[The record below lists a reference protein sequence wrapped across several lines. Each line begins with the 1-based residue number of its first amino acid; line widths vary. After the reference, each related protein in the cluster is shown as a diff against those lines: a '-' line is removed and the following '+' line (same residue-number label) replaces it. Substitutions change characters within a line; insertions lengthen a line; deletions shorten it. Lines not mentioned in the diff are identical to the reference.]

1 MADDKEKE
9 EAAAKI
15 QAIARGREA
24 RRATQKGDLGKFV
37 DPDRKE
43 KIEKKKTQA
52 HAGGGE
58 AASGPSAP
66 STAAA
71 RTVSTAAD
79 GEAEKEAAAAKIQA
93 IARGREAR
101 RASQKGDL
109 DKFVDPSRKDKIEKA
124 KEAKSKPAAAAAR
137 TPHKSTS
144 QEGQAIVDDE
154 FKDFLMGKDKSVL
167 DKSAVK
173 IQSRFKGNK
182 TRQTIRVSAR
192 QSDLEKKEF
201 LLRQAQ
207 REGAHID
214 PTLLHSGDSSEA
226 ERAKKEKLDRAQ
238 EHLMHEIE
246 EKKQQDKAHDDLAAV
261 RIQSHFKG
269 HLTRKKVHSEQEKR
283 EEEFRKKETARLA
296 QRIELDDEQA
306 AVAIQSRF
314 KGYKSRK
321 KKFFQHHED
330 EILARPVA
338 EVKAETIEQQKGT
351 GPQLSHEEQK
361 AKKAVE
367 AVISKWSKTYVYH
380 IQYLSNDGSKVM
392 FDTIWSKLGKARP
405 IPETVVHIIFTVT
418 NLDLPEPTLRFNIE
432 HQASHYTVGNLGW
445 QQPLHDYW
453 LDLVVEDKHHFVKHY
468 M

>member
-1 MADDKEKE
+1 MADDQEKAEAAAKIQALARGRDARKSMQQGELEKFIDPDRKEKIEKKKANAGGGGDSGPTTSAARTVSATADDVAAKE

-24 RRATQKGDLGKFV
+24 RRA
-37 DPDRKE
+37 
-43 KIEKKKTQA
+43 
-52 HAGGGE
+52 
-58 AASGPSAP
+58 
-66 STAAA
+66 
-71 RTVSTAAD
+71 
-79 GEAEKEAAAAKIQA
+79 
-93 IARGREAR
+93 
-101 RASQKGDL
+101 SQRGDL
-109 DKFVDPSRKDKIEKA
+109 DKFVDPSRKEKIDKA
-124 KEAKSKPAAAAAR
+124 KEAKAKTPGQAAPR
-137 TPHKSTS
+137 TPGTKANKHK
-144 QEGQAIVDDE
+144 GLGDADDE
-154 FKDFLMGKDKSVL
+154 FQKFLMSKDKEVL
-167 DKSAVK
+167 NKNAVK
-173 IQSRFKGNK
+173 IQARYKGNRA
-182 TRQTIRVSAR
+182 RQSIRVSAK
-192 QSDLEKKEF
+192 QSELERKEF

-214 PTLLHSGDSSEA
+214 PTLLHAADSSEA
-226 ERAKKEKLDRAQ
+226 ERAKKDKLDRAQ

-246 EKKQQDKAHDDLAAV
+246 EKKAADKAHDDLAAV

-338 EVKAETIEQQKGT
+338 EVKAEAIEQQKGF
-351 GPQLSHEEQK
+351 GPQLSQEEHK
-361 AKKAVE
+361 AKRAVE
-367 AVISKWSKTYVYH
+367 AVISKWSRTYVYH
-380 IQYLSNDGSKVM
+380 IEYLTNDGSKIV

-453 LDLVVEDKHHFVKHY
+453 LDLVVEDKHHFVKQY